1 MKNLKMNLQSGK
13 AKLHL
18 IWSSDAVWRLNK
30 IYQWY
35 SIYETESRARKV
47 VNSIKKTA
55 RSISQNP
62 YKHAQCYDIEIPTPE
77 IRKALVYKTYWIVF
91 EIESSRIIILD
102 IIHGAI
108 NPENYKNI

>member
-1 MKNLKMNLQSGK
+1 MVKT
-13 AKLHL
+13 KLPL
-18 IWSSDAVWRLNK
+18 IWSSEAVWRLN
-30 IYQWY
+30 
-35 SIYETESRARKV
+35 SIYKWYVTYEAEIRGKKV
-47 VNSIKKTA
+47 INSIKRTA

-62 YKHAQCYDIEIPTPE
+62 YKHIQCYDIEIPIAN

-108 NPENYKNI
+108 NPDNYKDI